1 MEIIVSLLVF
11 YDEQKKVVSMLT
23 TESREET
30 HKQLIGAICIWTQQE
45 SKSTPNTDKNYKIIV
60 NNGDCELDEYQ
71 YISLMEIM
79 TRQQR

>member
-30 HKQLIGAICIWTQQE
+30 HKQTFGAESIWALQQF
-45 SKSTPNTDKNYKIIV
+45 KSTPSKDKNRTNIE
-60 NNGDCELDEYQ
+60 NNTQDELYR
-71 YISLMEIM
+71 Y
-79 TRQQR
+79 